1 MKVGD
6 LVVLKGKHELK
17 TLKLDYEWGEISPG
31 RRFGF
36 YLRNETCELA
46 AERIGPGINDI
57 NDDDMCLLLGWND
70 TGDLVRVMNPRQQIG
85 YVNGKVVKVIS

>member
-6 LVVLKGKHELK
+6 LVVLKDKHELK

-36 YLRNETCELA
+36 YLRNEDRELFP
-46 AERIGPGINDI
+46 ERIGPGFNDI
-57 NDDDMCLLLGWND
+57 NDEDMCLLLGWNGA
-70 TGDLVRVMNPRQQIG
+70 GDLVRVMTPRQQIG
-85 YVNGKVVKVIS
+85 YVNRNVVKVIS